1 MSYFGTQG
9 PAQDG
14 GFIGGIARGNAR
26 LHNAKVKRARYQK
39 GIGTASILDF
49 DNWERNVPG
58 MSKFPADDILYE
70 RTNNFATRYSD
81 YNTAVDDL
89 AIKRI
94 TPEHFDPISK
104 QYEADKKL
112 IAKWA
117 EEGPYIHET
126 KAFNIGLIP
135 ILGGGALWLA
145 YRYLQ
150 NRPLPR
156 AKGSK
161 SAFGAVFS

>member
-26 LHNAKVKRARYQK
+26 LHNAKVKRARFQK
-39 GIGTASILDF
+39 GLGTASLVDF

-58 MSKFPADDILYE
+58 MSQFPSDDILYN
-70 RTNNFATRYSD
+70 RTNNFATRYTD
-81 YNTAVDDL
+81 YNTAADNL
-89 AIKRI
+89 AMERI
-94 TPEHFDPISK
+94 TQGEFDPISK

-112 IAKWA
+112 IAEWA
-117 EEGPYIHET
+117 ESGPYVHEG
-126 KAFNIGLIP
+126 KAFMIGSMP
-135 ILGGGALWLA
+135 IVAGIGAFML

-150 NRPLPR
+150 NRPLPTTR
-156 AKGSK
+156 SSK

>member
-26 LHNAKVKRARYQK
+26 LHNAKVKRARFQK
-39 GIGTASILDF
+39 GLGAPPR
-49 DNWERNVPG
+49 WVPG
-58 MSKFPADDILYE
+58 MSEFPTDNILYN
-70 RTNNFATRYSD
+70 RTNNFATRYTD
-81 YNTAVDDL
+81 YNTAADNL
-89 AIKRI
+89 AMERI
-94 TPEHFDPISK
+94 TSEEFDPISK
-104 QYEADKKL
+104 QYEADKQL
-112 IAKWA
+112 IAEWA
-117 EEGPYIHET
+117 ESGPYMRET
-126 KAFNIGLIP
+126 KAFAIGTVP
-135 ILGGGALWLA
+135 IVIGVGAIMV

-156 AKGSK
+156 TRSSK

>member
-39 GIGTASILDF
+39 GIGSASLVDF

-58 MSKFPADDILYE
+58 MSKFPADDILYD
-70 RTNNFATRYSD
+70 RTNNFATRYTEH
-81 YNTAVDDL
+81 NNVVRDL
-89 AIKRI
+89 GLERI
-94 TPEHFDPISK
+94 TQEEADPVMK
-104 QYEADKKL
+104 QYKADKKL

-117 EEGPYIHET
+117 EDGPYVHEG
-126 KAFNIGLIP
+126 KAFLIGSMPVVAGI
-135 ILGGGALWLA
+135 GAFML

-156 AKGSK
+156 TRSSK